1 MTVHEPNFDIEFE
14 LVDHRGWS
22 VNRRTYRGR
31 HILAFFGFTNCQL
44 ICPRALG
51 KLSEVLDGLGPLADR
66 IDALYITVDPERDTP
81 ETMSNFLRSYPRF
94 TGLTGSRQQ
103 IDKLKRAFRVYAERR
118 PSVKDGAE
126 YTVPHTAITYVMAPD
141 GRLLTHFSD
150 VAPVGEMISRLQ
162 GVLDAAAGP

>member
-1 MTVHEPNFDIEFE
+1 
-14 LVDHRGWS
+14 
-22 VNRRTYRGR
+22 
-31 HILAFFGFTNCQL
+31 
-44 ICPRALG
+44 
-51 KLSEVLDGLGPLADR
+51 
-66 IDALYITVDPERDTP
+66 
-81 ETMSNFLRSYPRF
+81 MSNFLRSYPRF